1 MENVNPIYVTIKE
14 MVFFYFLKIN
24 LNIYFF
30 SKQYIDLHRMY
41 KLVSRIKDGIQPMLE
56 ILQTYIVATGLDAV
70 KSLAPKDA
78 TVHNIQL
85 ILI

>member
-1 MENVNPIYVTIKE
+1 
-14 MVFFYFLKIN
+14 
-24 LNIYFF
+24 
-30 SKQYIDLHRMY
+30 MY